1 MARKCQSAV
10 ALAPGH
16 RRIGVGLYSGSMRF
30 ERIFED
36 LEGRLAHHEQQEMR
50 AVSEDLTRAER
61 AQLTFEDRL
70 RGSQGARLTLHLDA
84 GSRVIGVLEHVGAGW
99 VALRESAG
107 PVIVPLPRIALVDGL
122 RGRAR
127 PAGDSLVGE
136 MGLGAMLRRIARDR
150 STVRL
155 ETTAGALV
163 GRISAAG
170 ADAVDLQ
177 TLPTGESGVVPG
189 SGRITV
195 TLDSLVTIRTG

>member
-1 MARKCQSAV
+1 MPRLTAESW
-10 ALAPGH
+10 
-16 RRIGVGLYSGSMRF
+16 GLYSGFMRF

-61 AQLTFEDRL
+61 AQLTFADRL
-70 RGSQGARLTLHLDA
+70 RGSQGARLTLHLNT
-84 GSRVIGVLEHVGAGW
+84 GSRVIGVLEHVGEGW

-107 PVIVPLPRIALVDGL
+107 PVIVPLPRIALVEGL

-127 PAGDSLVGE
+127 PAEDSLVGE

-177 TLPTGESGVVPG
+177 TLPTGESGAVPG
-189 SGRITV
+189 SGRVTV